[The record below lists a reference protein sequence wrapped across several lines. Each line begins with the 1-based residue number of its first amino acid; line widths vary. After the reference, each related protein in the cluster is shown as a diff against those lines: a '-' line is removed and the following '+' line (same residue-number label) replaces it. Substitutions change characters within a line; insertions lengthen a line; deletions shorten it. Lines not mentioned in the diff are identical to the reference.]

1 MLTKWK
7 KQIAQAYKNANTES
21 MRRKSKDVEKH
32 NAKRQKAS
40 ILLSGNRAL
49 VQNMSER
56 GGTGKLRSFWE
67 DKAHIVLE
75 TYGENPVLYRV
86 QAENGPNGRT
96 RNLLD
101 IILQSCDDLLDNSNS
116 NLTKKKGK

>member
-32 NAKRQKAS
+32 IAKRQKTPT
-40 ILLSGNRAL
+40 LLSGNRAL
-49 VQNMSER
+49 VQNMSEQ

-67 DKAHIVLE
+67 DKAHILLE

-96 RNLLD
+96 RNLHD
-101 IILQSCDDLLDNSNS
+101 IILRSCDDLLDNFN
-116 NLTKKKGK
+116 